1 MEITLKDKYDVF
13 KFKVL
18 CEIRWATKRRPSPLW
33 ASCLLL
39 LSLWVFVLHQSVL
52 VSSDPLSTLS
62 DRPVCV
68 RVSAWTCV
76 SVFFNDD
83 LIALLS
89 SSSPPQQLSK
99 LHQLAMQQT
108 PFTPLGQTT
117 PAFTGTYPPT
127 RRPSLPKLLLSFLP
141 VETNTFSSSFIS
153 LSLLFLSL
161 SFLFSSSRRSP
172 PNGLCGALPLTWP
185 AGGLL
190 LLMLRFL
197 LFFGFP
203 LVSVLYNDVLD
214 CFSPLRG

>member
-1 MEITLKDKYDVF
+1 MQTTSAYFHSIATVSGQ
-13 KFKVL
+13 VL
-18 CEIRWATKRRPSPLW
+18 YEPLLF
-33 ASCLLL
+33 SS
-39 LSLWVFVLHQSVL
+39 LSLSVFVLHLSVL
-52 VSSDPLSTLS
+52 LLLLRSSLYSRSVFGQTC
-62 DRPVCV
+62 VCV
-68 RVSAWTCV
+68 CLLA

-117 PAFTGTYPPT
+117 PAFPGTYPPT

-141 VETNTFSSSFIS
+141 VETNTLSTSFF
-153 LSLLFLSL
+153 LFLFFSCL
-161 SFLFSSSRRSP
+161 CPDSFSSSRRSP

-203 LVSVLYNDVLD
+203 LASFFLNDAVVELKLSGGRS
-214 CFSPLRG
+214 FM